1 VQPDLVLAVCGR
13 GPCRIGGLLGGS
25 DVDRDRPISLRLVRQ
40 DSVAGI
46 DGKTRDQR
54 AGWRHARQPNVAGWR
69 SAGSGENRAPGIG
82 TNAGAVGSGGIG
94 CGAEERDLG
103 IARAPGKRRMG
114 NGNSRVFI
122 KRIDGG
128 RRNRNAASA
137 AYGDRISRRG
147 LSPDLQVDGLDEARR
162 VWGRDAVGSRCV
174 SHQLGDAGRFGGNL
188 NLVEHGRLLR
198 WYVRRCREN
207 VAVRRRPVERADGV
221 GDVQVVAVGD
231 SLEQPVL
238 PLGKAVVL
246 VRLRLG
252 LHNLDA
258 VDVLVD
264 VDDGGRAVDAVGDR
278 VHGGDAGS
286 AGAANR
292 GGSIPGTGAAVAVG
306 GHRKWRGQIRGVGRS
321 AAAHYILNAHAGHNA
336 ATGVPGGGAE
346 YLRASHVERYVAGG
360 TQRDARHAC
369 IGGVAAAL
377 AEATGEDG
385 RED

>member
-1 VQPDLVLAVCGR
+1 
-13 GPCRIGGLLGGS
+13 
-25 DVDRDRPISLRLVRQ
+25 
-40 DSVAGI
+40 
-46 DGKTRDQR
+46 
-54 AGWRHARQPNVAGWR
+54 
-69 SAGSGENRAPGIG
+69 
-82 TNAGAVGSGGIG
+82 
-94 CGAEERDLG
+94 
-103 IARAPGKRRMG
+103 
-114 NGNSRVFI
+114 
-122 KRIDGG
+122 
-128 RRNRNAASA
+128 
-137 AYGDRISRRG
+137 
-147 LSPDLQVDGLDEARR
+147 
-162 VWGRDAVGSRCV
+162 
-174 SHQLGDAGRFGGNL
+174 
-188 NLVEHGRLLR
+188 
-198 WYVRRCREN
+198 
-207 VAVRRRPVERADGV
+207 
-221 GDVQVVAVGD
+221 
-231 SLEQPVL
+231 
-238 PLGKAVVL
+238 
-246 VRLRLG
+246 
-252 LHNLDA
+252 
-258 VDVLVD
+258 VLVD